1 MIFQAISM
9 IFVSFH
15 IMMRGLSL
23 LLLLLLGTLGTSEYL
38 QGEVGNASEMSSR
51 HWNIKSK
58 EIWKDGFSPF
68 ILTSYEAG
76 AFTDLD

>member
-1 MIFQAISM
+1 M

-15 IMMRGLSL
+15 IMVRGLSL
-23 LLLLLLGTLGTSEYL
+23 LLLLLLGILGTSEYF

-58 EIWKDGFSPF
+58 EIWQCKNGSPQW
-68 ILTSYEAG
+68 
-76 AFTDLD
+76 